1 MSNVFSIGLGWGPKA
16 KKSDLFFLPDQPQNM
31 ASFGATQSDAS
42 RVFGRLKTSTTMY
55 EPTSD
60 ETTKWYA
67 MATALESVAKLIPV
81 EKEANLTILAN
92 IGCQYAELQK
102 SVAATIEQTSQVNV
116 HALLTELET
125 ALSSGGGRGPYM
137 LGDGSLIS
145 TVDLTLICALRK
157 LVSMLYTVRT
167 YPNVGQW
174 FSACCSMEA
183 FVLEIGQQRALGT
196 KRIGCQIDRRPDP
209 VESFAAATQSIR
221 LNKGQKKK
229 VTQRQLEKADKKK
242 SNQQKKKGG
251 ESKESA
257 EQVQQVNN
265 IVKEFPATHEKAH
278 ENLLAYVK
286 ATGTI
291 QVETKQNSNEEEE
304 VSSWAKSLFLK
315 DKKKKGLFMFTTP
328 ANASSVSLSDL
339 TKALGRCCF
348 AGMVVYG

>member
-1 MSNVFSIGLGWGPKA
+1 
-16 KKSDLFFLPDQPQNM
+16 
-31 ASFGATQSDAS
+31 
-42 RVFGRLKTSTTMY
+42 MY

-348 AGMVVYG
+348 AGVVVVYG

>member
-1 MSNVFSIGLGWGPKA
+1 
-16 KKSDLFFLPDQPQNM
+16 M
-31 ASFGATQSDAS
+31 ASFGAIQSDAS

-67 MATALESVAKLIPV
+67 MATALESAAKLIPV

-102 SVAATIEQTSQVNV
+102 SVAATVEQASQVNV

-125 ALSSGGGRGPYM
+125 ALSTGGGRGPYM

-157 LVSMLYTVRT
+157 LLSMLYTVRT

-183 FVLEIGQQRALGT
+183 FVLEIGEQRAMGT

-209 VESFAAATQSIR
+209 VESFVAATQSIR

-242 SNQQKKKGG
+242 STQQHKKGG

-304 VSSWAKSLFLK
+304 VLSWAKSLFLK